1 MDPGTDVEAK
11 FAKSLE
17 NKRTENAGL
26 SFLLVDKRVQAISAV
41 AKQAVLD
48 AFGVEG
54 SFGPQ
59 TFDAV
64 MTTAPVEPLG
74 VAKFASHIEDL
85 TLLEMKTTRKP
96 IKNANLNGF
105 FFGATEREYELATH
119 LGDRYRFAFVVL
131 SSENDYG
138 QFFAVLLP
146 LREVARRTR
155 ARRVQYQVNFKTDT
169 TDLSLERQGDL
180 LLPPTRPD
188 PAP

>member
-1 MDPGTDVEAK
+1 MDPPEEFEAK
-11 FAKSLE
+11 FLKSLE
-17 NKRTENAGL
+17 NKKTENIGL
-26 SFLLVDKRVQAISAV
+26 SFLQQDPRIQVISTL

-48 AFGVEG
+48 ALGVEG
-54 SFGPQ
+54 AFGPQ

-64 MTTAPVEPLG
+64 MTPEPAEPIRVNNVG
-74 VAKFASHIEDL
+74 NHVQAL

-131 SSENDYG
+131 SDDNVYG

-155 ARRVQYQVNFKTDT
+155 ARRVQYQVNFKTDMS
-169 TDLSLERQGDL
+169 DLSSEREGDI
-180 LLPPTRPD
+180 LPQSIRLNPG
-188 PAP
+188 

>member
-1 MDPGTDVEAK
+1 MDPSEAVEAK
-11 FAKSLE
+11 FGKSLE
-17 NKRTENAGL
+17 NRKTENAGL
-26 SFLLVDKRVQAISAV
+26 SFLEGDPRIQVISTI
-41 AKQAVLD
+41 AKQAALD
-48 AFGVEG
+48 ALGVEG

-64 MTTAPVEPLG
+64 MTVRPVEPLG
-74 VAKFASHIEDL
+74 VDNVAEYVESL

-131 SSENDYG
+131 SKNNDYG
-138 QFFAVLLP
+138 QYFAVLLP

-155 ARRVQYQVNFKTDT
+155 ARRIQYQVNFKTAT
-169 TDLSLERQGDL
+169 ADLSAERQGDL
-180 LLPPTRPD
+180 LPVTIRPD
-188 PAP
+188 PGP

>member
-1 MDPGTDVEAK
+1 MDVDPGFEAK
-11 FAKSLE
+11 FERALA
-17 NKRTENAGL
+17 NKKVENAGL
-26 SFLLVDKRVQAISAV
+26 VFLQRDPRIQVVATVTKVAILEA
-41 AKQAVLD
+41 L
-48 AFGVEG
+48 GVEG
-54 SFGPQ
+54 AFGPQ

-64 MTTAPVEPLG
+64 MTTVPASPIVLET
-74 VAKFASHIEDL
+74 VADHIENL

-131 SSENDYG
+131 NSNNDYG
-138 QFFAVLLP
+138 EPFAVLIP

-155 ARRVQYQVNFKTDT
+155 ARRVQYQVNFKSDT
-169 TDLSLERQGDL
+169 ADLSPEREGEL
-180 LLPPTRPD
+180 LRHATHPD

>member
-1 MDPGTDVEAK
+1 MDPGEPIEAK
-11 FAKSLE
+11 FLKSLE
-17 NKRTENAGL
+17 NKKTENVGL
-26 SFLLVDKRVQAISAV
+26 SFLQRDPRVQVISTV

-48 AFGVEG
+48 ELGVEG

-64 MTTAPVEPLG
+64 MTSEPVESLSVDN
-74 VAKFASHIEDL
+74 VADHVEAL
-85 TLLEMKTTRKP
+85 TLLEMKTTKKP

-131 SSENDYG
+131 SENNDYG
-138 QFFAVLLP
+138 QFFAVLIP

-155 ARRVQYQVNFKTDT
+155 ARRVQYQVNFKTDI
-169 TDLSLERQGDL
+169 TDLSLERQGEL
-180 LLPPTRPD
+180 LLPVTPPD
-188 PAP
+188 LAP

>member
-1 MDPGTDVEAK
+1 MDPGEAVEAK
-11 FAKSLE
+11 FLKSLE
-17 NKRTENAGL
+17 NRRTENVGL
-26 SFLLVDKRVQAISAV
+26 SFLQRDPRIQVLSTV

-48 AFGVEG
+48 ALGVEG

-64 MTTAPVEPLG
+64 MTSEPVEALG
-74 VAKFASHIEDL
+74 VDNIADHVETL
-85 TLLEMKTTRKP
+85 TLLEMKTTKKA

-131 SSENDYG
+131 NENNDYG
-138 QFFAVLLP
+138 QFFAVLIP

-155 ARRVQYQVNFKTDT
+155 ARRVQYQVNFKSDT
-169 TDLSLERQGDL
+169 TDLSLERKGDL
-180 LLPPTRPD
+180 LLPTTRPD
-188 PAP
+188 HEP

>member
-1 MDPGTDVEAK
+1 MDPGEAVEAK
-11 FAKSLE
+11 FLKSLE
-17 NKRTENAGL
+17 NKKTENVGL
-26 SFLLVDKRVQAISAV
+26 SFLQRDPRIQVISTV
-41 AKQAVLD
+41 AKQAALD
-48 AFGVEG
+48 ALGLEG

-64 MTTAPVEPLG
+64 MTREPVEPLG
-74 VAKFASHIEDL
+74 VDNVGKHVETL

-131 SSENDYG
+131 SDVNDYG

-155 ARRVQYQVNFKTDT
+155 ARRVQYQVNLKTDT
-169 TDLSLERQGDL
+169 ADLSEERLGEL
-180 LLPPTRPD
+180 VLPPIRPD
-188 PAP
+188 REP